1 METEQHKISLP
12 SLIHRIGRD
21 QVDSIREMAVE
32 HGCMLKRIRRSRN
45 WQVEGCYFSLRT
57 LISELAKGDSL
68 KFQYV
73 IKKLSEAIA
82 NIEPPRTIEQ
92 QLADLIK
99 KNPNI
104 TLNELVAE
112 TGCEI
117 SQARQ
122 VRFHYESL

>member
-32 HGCMLKRIRRSRN
+32 HGCLLKRIRRSRN
-45 WQVEGCYFSLRT
+45 WQVEGSYFSLRT

-73 IKKLSEAIA
+73 IKKLNEAIA

-92 QLADLIK
+92 QLADLLQK
-99 KNPNI
+99 SKHHF
-104 TLNELVAE
+104 E
-112 TGCEI
+112 
-117 SQARQ
+117 
-122 VRFHYESL
+122 

>member
-45 WQVEGCYFSLRT
+45 WQVEGSYFSLRS

-92 QLADLIK
+92 QLADLVQ

-122 VRFHYESL
+122 ARFHYESL